1 MTKKDPS
8 LQDQDDFDTDLDSM
22 LDRTGGDLD
31 DIEFDTEEL
40 DTDEERKP
48 ATKAEVLTDSL
59 NIAGR
64 KAGVGAVTGISTS
77 IEKAIPEVT
86 DVKNSVVNLA
96 SQVEILRGDT
106 VSQIRP
112 LLNQSKNVARQLL
125 QQAEGFMPKSIYSKV
140 IDKLGTD
147 TEASRRTPSKEATR
161 QTAIEEGLNEIFK
174 VQSAAAEESRKEEF
188 VQHAIDEQVDQ
199 NRHTEITSLVNDI
212 RNQQIFNTEFTR
224 STHTAYLKKDLELK
238 YRLLYLNQDLLE
250 VSRLTSQMLEK
261 KLDDI
266 RHNTALP
273 DYAKIQLVEMGKRK
287 LIESAMQ
294 GIGGN
299 LRNYGMKIVGNIKEQ
314 FIDPALQGWGMM
326 NDSLGVLADMMD
338 MDDGFNA
345 RQSASGWLGSVAGKF
360 VGKTIGKK
368 FIDNLDPQAKK
379 TLANYLRRGTTG
391 VALLLDDIKTGK
403 TTIPGIDAD
412 SPVYTLL
419 DKILPSLDRGTG
431 TVTNKAY
438 NDPEGHAEITN
449 KFITTVEEVIPG
461 YLSLQTQYLEQLS
474 TALAGDVQAER
485 QTFDFE
491 TGTFSR
497 IGALQTKIA
506 AKIQGSKQ
514 DRAAIMKS
522 NTLLFRDELHRFKG
536 TETATTFAKVERD
549 ISLFMMNAAKLKV
562 TPDRILSFKI
572 FKSIAE
578 QAAQGKPFD
587 EIDMPEETRTCFRGI
602 KDPIATVNTLLSFF
616 TDVDGSVRADTI
628 SAFHTRIY
636 QLIEKVVDLH
646 RDEFIK
652 QMGLYGRD
660 VTGDLTTVN
669 ANGDFSY
676 SQKHY
681 DAQYDSL
688 TEEDYDAIDD
698 SQYDEFGFRI
708 EEPTAFSTTKDIVG
722 KGAAYLKKKVKG
734 AGAFADTV
742 VTKAATKLGKE
753 QEWLEFK
760 RIIKQNIEVVA
771 KWWSDTKA
779 SIKKIGKDILDAIC
793 GKIYDWL
800 TERGFKHE
808 FFLALRDIVF
818 TENKQLRKHIE
829 ARKVANILA
838 RVPKLYSVAQAIYK
852 RSRTDPLFKMLWA
865 FLPECLKLL
874 AQLSEKEV
882 NDIVNAP
889 KPETLLIT
897 YVDPSSFSDS
907 NDITP
912 AAPGG
917 GGGDHPTHKGD
928 DDGFDPFNFYDAST
942 EPTPPTPPTD
952 TSPGEAQ
959 FIKDVYAGGSTSTS
973 SLNDQDRAK
982 KIVDDADLVRAK
994 FSNIDASSKPWGAYN
1009 EATVFANGNAV
1020 MGEAGPEVIVPMNN
1034 STTAWT
1040 AYNQAKEYFE
1050 PGKAD
1055 KSADI
1060 SADTSHRTQGK
1071 YAFAK
1076 GGKVDGETG
1085 KPTGGYN
1092 GDDPKDDTIRR
1103 AEQSVADS
1111 LAGKV
1116 SQSVKDMA
1124 DKLSDFFGTKKKKTA
1139 DKEERV
1145 HRESSSSDTK
1155 KKTRRGKTATGD
1167 STQTSPPEDKEK
1179 DNQSRFRKYG
1189 EKIWKSAKDSVK
1201 YGADIAQSTGNKLRE
1216 KLIEVASEQL
1226 DVQKRILLQLMTGV
1240 TLSQGTKK
1248 AKVDKELLK
1257 AYKGQFRS
1265 GADKAWGAIKWT
1277 AGKVKNVA
1285 WDLPTAVGGATVHQA
1300 TDMLRDTFLN
1310 TGETVYRKPAKGEQI
1325 DYEHPLI
1332 TSDQWKRGI
1341 YADPEHTKRIKS
1353 TSDIKGPVWDAEGK
1367 LLISEED
1374 YRAGL
1379 VDAKG
1384 RAIRGIGA
1392 RLGRSVH
1399 RVGEGAAWL
1408 GGKAVGAAEKLGI
1421 PGKVFESAKAIVS
1434 APMAF
1439 TSGLLKKFCDVGVK
1453 TDKGV
1458 QIKVYANDFKNG
1470 LVQYRNGKKPKTSFN
1485 INEPLYWTDD
1495 PVNRAN
1501 NRVGEVAISNEDIRN
1516 GLVDAKGKPISR
1528 LSRTIGAGLRIG
1540 GEFMA
1545 QGASALLG
1553 SGADVFSFALSTVKK
1568 VGKELWKSKN
1578 PFIDVFVADEKGN
1591 IDPKKPALLGT
1602 GIRDGKYVF
1611 LDGEM
1616 VKSAYNIKGA
1626 VRDAET
1632 GNILI
1637 TEEQVAAGVYDVRGR
1652 KLTRFA
1658 GRSIIGKA
1666 ASLATNAA
1674 WHGAKFAGKLGVKA
1688 LRGLGKVASGV
1699 KKFGKWITTGA
1710 FDNIADIFGYTN
1722 NVFQESLSTLFRS
1735 NTLRRTD
1742 IEELVTARLDTI
1754 ISIMQTG
1761 QASASSTSTTT
1772 DTGTGA
1778 DSSSP
1783 SSTSTS
1789 SSSSSAKKEKTEN
1802 KSEDKT
1808 RKAES
1813 KTENK
1818 KDTKKTGSTTAKV
1831 KTGKSWFE
1839 RKADDVE
1846 KRVNQIDKE
1855 LNDREQDRK
1864 DFGETLRQALG
1875 DFFPKRKKVSGDAD
1889 GDGDREGSYEDQQE
1903 KKRKKKEAA
1912 SKASWTEQLKNF
1924 FGRGQAAT
1932 GAGAAGYASAA
1943 AGDDDSGDGGNEYSF
1958 DFGDGDDSG
1967 DGPDDKKK
1975 KKGKN
1980 GKPGKPGKPGF
1991 FRRMATKA
1999 GNLINKVPGGR
2010 FVTGAAS
2017 KIAGL
2022 GSKAAGMVS
2031 RIPGAKIAGK
2041 VLGGAGRRILGS
2053 VAGHALRVGG
2063 TALISSLGG
2072 GSLLSGA
2079 AGAIGGLASGA
2090 MGALGAAAG
2099 AIGTAAVAAAPVL
2112 LAGAAI
2118 AATAYGVYKL
2128 GSWLFGGD
2136 SEITK
2141 KWATERYKAYGLDYQ
2156 QHKDDFEDFEEDAL
2170 EALVDNEQLDDDD
2183 LEDAAEE
2190 LGLLTD
2196 DDDEKT
2202 HAKKMK
2208 YFNEWYRH
2216 RFIYVLAA
2224 YVRTVKYYL
2233 GKNDLDADEID
2244 PEDIPEEKQ
2253 EEALKRFHEE
2263 YKPYI
2268 SADAQKL
2275 IPTLEGYLAL
2285 AGKKDADNKKK
2296 KEAKEKAK
2304 VDKAKS
2310 EEAGT
2315 SEKAKAKEKDAKEAA
2330 AEKIKETQEKEKE
2343 KEKSLLSSIAE
2354 SSKNMMSFAIPG
2366 VGLANKLM
2374 SKLTGK
2380 DNFLASAFG
2389 SIGDNAKKALE
2400 YIPGIG
2406 ALAKAASWAGNKLTG
2421 KDNFL
2426 ANAATKAASAFEP
2439 IGDNAKKALEYIPG
2453 IGALAKAASWAGNK
2467 LGGGDAPAPILDL
2480 KGLTAANIP
2489 DGGTGDLGSYVQ
2501 KFESGSTGPNT
2512 IGWDSTGGTSYG
2524 TYQIASKN
2532 GTMDKFLEYAREKG
2546 GEFGKKL
2553 AASMSKGTI
2562 DTGSKRGYGPDI
2574 WKQFAEV
2581 DGGEAL
2587 HKLEQGFIKQTHYDA
2602 AYSQIADPE
2611 AKALIDKDRGLREA
2625 LWSTSIQHGPGSA
2638 RRGNGAVG
2646 IFSKTFKP
2654 GMTAEEWLTAIYEK
2668 RGTQF
2673 GRSTPQVQQSVKN
2686 RFKNELPIVLGL
2698 SKTSLPSLPGTDG
2711 GAGSGSTESSSG
2723 SGSSSTTS
2731 SGGASSGG
2739 GYSSGSDSAGAG
2751 SYSFSESPAV
2761 TEARNIPL
2769 GNVDTSSL
2777 NIQSGVD
2784 FNNLHPALQQRM
2796 GALGKAFEAQFG
2808 KKITVTSGKRSMEDQ
2823 ARLYKKYGP
2832 GRAAK
2837 PNPYSPH
2844 ISGVALDADS
2854 SQMNKA
2860 ESAGLLEQFGLYRP
2874 LKNGLGRTRKEPWH
2888 VELVGSRDPK
2898 TLKITEETLKAINAT
2913 QFNPNVGEE
2922 GSTGDAASQDTSA
2935 DGTDAPSLTEQKQE
2949 TTDQKQASAKSTTS
2963 TPASTGTS
2971 SSSSSA
2977 SSSSAAS
2984 SATSAAAASS
2994 APDSAPVTTTPS
3006 SSSSS
3011 AASAAPS
3018 TSTPTATSAPTSSP
3032 SVSSDITKVA
3042 ESSLPSSSTTPGS
3055 SLSAPVSSGSPSIT
3069 TTNPATTSSSV
3080 ADMASSE
3087 QLQEQKL
3094 TNQILE
3100 TLGSKLDQ
3108 LVEAAKRAANVTQPE
3123 KSTDQKSVT
3132 TPTATK
3138 AESSTGLSVESL
3150 TSAFSSALTQA
3161 FAPGTPIYS
3170 LFSNLGS
3177 LGSNPNAA
3185 QSNPSTFRSTPQPVQ
3200 PGIDVRKSSRY
3211 NSMRI

>member
-1 MTKKDPS
+1 MAKKDPS
-8 LQDQDDFDTDLDSM
+8 LQDQDDFDTDFDSM

-31 DIEFDTEEL
+31 DIDFDIEGL
-40 DTDEERKP
+40 DSDEERKP
-48 ATKAEVLTDSL
+48 VTKREILTDSL
-59 NIAGR
+59 NVAGR
-64 KAGVGAVTGISTS
+64 KAGVGAVTGISTG
-77 IEKAIPEVT
+77 IERAIPEVE
-86 DVKNSVVNLA
+86 DVKNSVVDLA
-96 SQVEILRGDT
+96 SQVEILQSDT
-106 VSQIRP
+106 VSKIRP
-112 LLNQSKNVARQLL
+112 LLNQSKNIGRQLL
-125 QQAEGFMPKSIYSKV
+125 QQVEGFMPKSMYSK
-140 IDKLGTD
+140 ILDKLSSNTD
-147 TEASRRTPSKEATR
+147 ASYSTPSKEATR

-174 VQSAAAEESRKEEF
+174 MQSAAAEESRKEEF

-212 RNQQIFNTEFTR
+212 RNQQIFSTEFTR
-224 STHTAYLKKDLELK
+224 STYTAYLKKDLELK

-250 VSRLTSQMLEK
+250 VSRLTSQMLEQ

-266 RHNTALP
+266 RHNTSLP
-273 DYAKIQLVEMGKRK
+273 DYAKIQLIEMGKRK

-299 LRNYGMKIVGNIKEQ
+299 LRNYGTKIIGNIKEQ
-314 FIDPALQGWGMM
+314 FIDPALQGWGMA
-326 NDSLGVLADMMD
+326 NDALGTFADMIEL
-338 MDDGFNA
+338 DDGFNA
-345 RQSASGWLGSVAGKF
+345 RRSGSGWLGSMAGKF

-403 TTIPGIDAD
+403 TAIPGIDTS

-419 DKILPSLDRGTG
+419 DKILPNLDRSNG
-431 TVTNKAY
+431 TVTNKVY

-449 KFITTVEEVIPG
+449 KFIATVEEVIPG

-474 TALAGDVQAER
+474 IALAGDVQAER

-514 DRAAIMKS
+514 DRVAIMKS
-522 NTLLFRDELHRFKG
+522 NTSLFREELHRFKG

-562 TPDRILSFKI
+562 TPDRILSFEI

-578 QAAQGKPFD
+578 QASQGKSFD
-587 EIDMPEETRTCFRGI
+587 EIDMPKETRTCFRGI

-636 QLIEKVVDLH
+636 QLIEKVVDSH
-646 RDEFIK
+646 RAELTK
-652 QMGLYGRD
+652 QIGLYGRD

-669 ANGDFSY
+669 EKGDFTY
-676 SQKHY
+676 NQKYY

-688 TEEDYDAIDD
+688 TEKDYDAIDD

-708 EEPTAFSTTKDIVG
+708 EEPNAFDATKNIVG
-722 KGAAYLKKKVKG
+722 KGAVYLKEKVKG
-734 AGAFADTV
+734 AGALADSV
-742 VTKAATKLGKE
+742 VTKAAVKLGKE

-760 RIIKQNIEVVA
+760 KIIKQKIEVVA

-779 SIKKIGKDILDAIC
+779 TIKKIGKDILDAVC
-793 GKIYDWL
+793 AKIYDWL
-800 TERGFKHE
+800 TARGDKHE

-818 TENKQLRKHIE
+818 TEDKQLRKEIE

-838 RVPKLYSVAQAIYK
+838 RVPKLYSVVQAIYK

-882 NDIVNAP
+882 NDIINAP
-889 KPETLLIT
+889 EPETLLVT
-897 YVDPSSFSDS
+897 YVDPSSFSDGD
-907 NDITP
+907 DITP

-917 GGGDHPTHKGD
+917 GGGGYLTTYKSGD
-928 DDGFDPFNFYDAST
+928 DGSDPFNFYDASG
-942 EPTPPTPPTD
+942 EPIPPTLPTD

-959 FIKDVYAGGSTSTS
+959 LIKDVYAGGSTSTS

-982 KIVDDADLVRAK
+982 KIVDDADLARAN
-994 FSNIDASSKPWGAYN
+994 FSKIETSSNPWGAYN
-1009 EATVFANGNAV
+1009 EPTIFANGNAV

-1034 STTAWT
+1034 STAAWT

-1050 PGKAD
+1050 PEEAD
-1055 KSADI
+1055 LSANV
-1060 SADTSHRTQGK
+1060 SGYTAHRTQGK

-1085 KPTGGYN
+1085 RPTGGYD
-1092 GDDPKDDTIRR
+1092 GDDPNDEIRRR
-1103 AEQSVADS
+1103 AEQAVADS

-1116 SQSVKDMA
+1116 GKSVKDMA
-1124 DKLSDFFGTKKKKTA
+1124 DKLRSFFGSKKDKTV
-1139 DKEERV
+1139 DDDEDRDYYE
-1145 HRESSSSDTK
+1145 SSDTQK
-1155 KKTRRGKTATGD
+1155 NTRHGKTATGD
-1167 STQTSPPEDKEK
+1167 STQTSPPEDENNQS
-1179 DNQSRFRKYG
+1179 DQSNQSRFRKYG
-1189 EKIWKSAKDSVK
+1189 QKVWKSAKDSVR
-1201 YGADIAQSTGNKLRE
+1201 YGVDIAQGTSNKLRE
-1216 KLIEVASEQL
+1216 KLLEVASEQL
-1226 DVQKRILLQLMTGV
+1226 DIQKRILLQLMTGV

-1248 AKVDKELLK
+1248 AKVDKELVK

-1265 GADKAWGAIKWT
+1265 GADKTWSAIKWT

-1285 WDLPTAVGGATVHQA
+1285 WDLPTAVGSATVHQA
-1300 TDMLRDTFLN
+1300 TDALRDTFRN
-1310 TGETVYRKPAKGEQI
+1310 VGETIYRKPAKGEQI

-1332 TSDQWKRGI
+1332 THDQWKRGI
-1341 YADPEHTKRIKS
+1341 YADPTGAKRIKS
-1353 TSDIKGPVWDAEGK
+1353 TSDIKGPVWDADGR
-1367 LLISEED
+1367 LLISEND

-1392 RLGRSVH
+1392 RFGRSIH

-1408 GGKAVGAAEKLGI
+1408 GGKAVGAAEKFGL
-1421 PGKVFESAKAIVS
+1421 PGKVFDSAKAIITS
-1434 APMAF
+1434 PAAF
-1439 TSGLLKKFCDVGVK
+1439 ASGLLKKFCDVGVK
-1453 TDKGV
+1453 TDQGV

-1485 INEPLYWTDD
+1485 INEPLYWADD

-1501 NRVGEVAISNEDIRN
+1501 NRVGTVAISNEDIRN
-1516 GLVDAKGKPISR
+1516 GLVDTKGKPISR

-1545 QGASALLG
+1545 QGVSALFG
-1553 SGADVFSFALSTVKK
+1553 SGTNVFSFAFNTVKK
-1568 VGKELWKSKN
+1568 VGKALWKSKN

-1637 TEEQVAAGVYDVRGR
+1637 TEEQVTAGVYDVKGR

-1674 WHGAKFAGKLGVKA
+1674 WHGAKFAGKLGVKV
-1688 LRGLGKVASGV
+1688 LRGLGKAASGV
-1699 KKFGKWITTGA
+1699 KKLGKWITTGV
-1710 FDNIADIFGYTN
+1710 FDNIADIVGYTN
-1722 NVFQESLSTLFRS
+1722 NVLQESLSTIFRS
-1735 NTLRRTD
+1735 NTVRRTD
-1742 IEELVTARLDTI
+1742 IEELVTKRLDTI
-1754 ISIMQTG
+1754 ISIMQMG

-1772 DTGTGA
+1772 DTDTGTSTDTS
-1778 DSSSP
+1778 DSSS
-1783 SSTSTS
+1783 TSAS
-1789 SSSSSAKKEKTEN
+1789 SSSSSSSDKKEKTGN

-1808 RKAES
+1808 KKAES
-1813 KTENK
+1813 KTEDK
-1818 KDTKKTGSTTAKV
+1818 KDTKKTGPTTAKV

-1846 KRVNQIDKE
+1846 RRVNQIDKE

-1875 DFFPKRKKVSGDAD
+1875 DFFPKRKKISGDAD

-1903 KKRKKKEAA
+1903 EKRKKKEAA
-1912 SKASWTEQLKNF
+1912 SKEGWAEKLKNF

-1932 GAGAAGYASAA
+1932 GAGAAGYAGAA
-1943 AGDDDSGDGGNEYSF
+1943 AGDDDGDGGGNEYSF
-1958 DFGDGDDSG
+1958 DLGGGDDSG
-1967 DGPDDKKK
+1967 DDSDK
-1975 KKGKN
+1975 KKGKR
-1980 GKPGKPGKPGF
+1980 GKAGKAGKPGF

-2017 KIAGL
+2017 KIAGW
-2022 GSKAAGMVS
+2022 GSKAAGLIG
-2031 RIPGAKIAGK
+2031 RIPGVGT
-2041 VLGGAGRRILGS
+2041 AGRLLGS
-2053 VAGHALRVGG
+2053 VAGHALRFGG
-2063 TALISSLGG
+2063 SALLGSLGG
-2072 GSLLSGA
+2072 L
-2079 AGAIGGLASGA
+2079 GGLASGA

-2099 AIGTAAVAAAPVL
+2099 ALGTAAVAAAPVL
-2112 LAGAAI
+2112 LTGAAI
-2118 AATAYGVYKL
+2118 AAAGYGVYKL

-2136 SEITK
+2136 SEISK

-2156 QHKDDFEDFEEDAL
+2156 QHKDAFEDFEEDAL
-2170 EALVDNEQLDDDD
+2170 EALVDHEQLDEDD

-2196 DDDEKT
+2196 EDDEKT

-2233 GKNDLDADEID
+2233 GENDLDADEID
-2244 PEDIPEEKQ
+2244 PEEIPEEKQ
-2253 EEALKRFHEE
+2253 EEALKRFAQE

-2275 IPTLEGYLAL
+2275 VPTLEGYLAL
-2285 AGKKDADNKKK
+2285 AGKKDAEDKKK
-2296 KEAKEKAK
+2296 KEDKEKAK
-2304 VDKAKS
+2304 ADKAKS
-2310 EEAGT
+2310 EETGKTGT
-2315 SEKAKAKEKDAKEAA
+2315 SEKTQAKDKDAKAQEKEKDAKEAA
-2330 AEKIKETQEKEKE
+2330 AEKIKETQEREKA
-2343 KEKSLLSSIAE
+2343 LTSSIAD
-2354 SSKNMMSFAIPG
+2354 G
-2366 VGLANKLM
+2366 VKE
-2374 SKLTGK
+2374 
-2380 DNFLASAFG
+2380 
-2389 SIGDNAKKALE
+2389 AKKAAAEKIKEVQEQEKSFLSTIAE
-2400 YIPGIG
+2400 TSKKLLSFSIPGAGLADTLMSNLTGQDSFLANAASKASSAFEAIGDGVRKALDYIPGTG
-2406 ALAKAASWAGNKLTG
+2406 ALAKAGSWLR
-2421 KDNFL
+2421 D
-2426 ANAATKAASAFEP
+2426 
-2439 IGDNAKKALEYIPG
+2439 
-2453 IGALAKAASWAGNK
+2453 K

-2480 KGLTAANIP
+2480 KGLSAANIP

-2532 GTMDKFLEYAREKG
+2532 GTMDKFLEYAKEKG
-2546 GEFGKKL
+2546 GEFGQKL
-2553 AASMSKGTI
+2553 TTSMSQGTI
-2562 DTGSKRGYGPDI
+2562 DTGSKKGYGPDI

-2638 RRGNGAVG
+2638 RKGNGAVG

-2654 GMTAEEWLTAIYEK
+2654 GMTPEEWLTAIYEK

-2698 SKTSLPSLPGTDG
+2698 SKTSLSSLPGADG
-2711 GAGSGSTESSSG
+2711 GAGSGSTESGSG
-2723 SGSSSTTS
+2723 SGSDASSTTS

-2784 FNNLHPALQQRM
+2784 FSNLHPALQQRM
-2796 GALGKAFEAQFG
+2796 GALGKAYEAQFG
-2808 KKITVTSGKRSMEDQ
+2808 KKIIVTSGKRSMEDQ

-2860 ESAGLLEQFGLYRP
+2860 ESAGLLDQFGLYRP

-2898 TLKITEETLKAINAT
+2898 TLKITEETLKTINAA
-2913 QFNPNVGEE
+2913 QFNPSVGEE
-2922 GSTGDAASQDTSA
+2922 GSTGDAAAQDTSA
-2935 DGTDAPSLTEQKQE
+2935 SGTDAPSLTEQKQE
-2949 TTDQKQASAKSTTS
+2949 ATDQKQASAKSTTS
-2963 TPASTGTS
+2963 TPTSTGS
-2971 SSSSSA
+2971 GSSSSSA

-2994 APDSAPVTTTPS
+2994 APDSAPVTTAPS
-3006 SSSSS
+3006 TSSSS
-3011 AASAAPS
+3011 AASAAP
-3018 TSTPTATSAPTSSP
+3018 STPTATSAPTSSP
-3032 SVSSDITKVA
+3032 SASSDIAKVA
-3042 ESSLPSSSTTPGS
+3042 ESSLPSSSYTPGS
-3055 SLSAPVSSGSPSIT
+3055 SLSTPASSGTPSIT

-3108 LVEAAKRAANVTQPE
+3108 LVEAAKRAANVTQSE

-3132 TPTATK
+3132 TPTATN
-3138 AESSTGLSVESL
+3138 AESGTGLSVESL

-3185 QSNPSTFRSTPQPVQ
+3185 QNNPSTFRSTPQPVQ
-3200 PGIDVRKSSRY
+3200 PGIDVRKSNRY
-3211 NSMRI
+3211 DSMRT